1 MQMNYPTKQRGE
13 DNVRA
18 VSETEQFPP
27 LEQVT
32 KPNLTTK
39 EFCFYTN
46 LAEQTAWLYACKES
60 GPVRPIRIGR
70 RLNWPT
76 KAVKQL
82 CGVAA

>member
-1 MQMNYPTKQRGE
+1 MPTKTTPQSVINATAA
-13 DNVRA
+13 DC
-18 VSETEQFPP
+18 FPP
-27 LEQVT
+27 LETVT

-76 KAVKQL
+76 QAVKQL
-82 CGVAA
+82 CGVAE

>member
-1 MQMNYPTKQRGE
+1 MTATIHSADTR
-13 DNVRA
+13 RA
-18 VSETEQFPP
+18 VSEPQQFPP

-39 EFCFYTN
+39 EFCFYAN
-46 LAEQTAWLYACKES
+46 LAEQTAWAYSCKES
-60 GPVRPIRIGR
+60 GPVRPIRIAR

-76 KAVKQL
+76 KAVKAL

>member
-1 MQMNYPTKQRGE
+1 MTTIVHSADTPC
-13 DNVRA
+13 A
-18 VSETEQFPP
+18 VSEPPQFPP

-46 LAEQTAWLYACKES
+46 LAEQTAWVYACKES

-76 KAVKQL
+76 KAVKEL
-82 CGVAA
+82 CGVAG

>member
-1 MQMNYPTKQRGE
+1 MTATE
-13 DNVRA
+13 HSADTLHA
-18 VSETEQFPP
+18 VSSPQQFPP

-39 EFCFYTN
+39 EFCFYAN
-46 LAEQTAWLYACKES
+46 LAEQTAWVYACKEI

-82 CGVAA
+82 CGVPA

>member
-1 MQMNYPTKQRGE
+1 MQA
-13 DNVRA
+13 NVEHQPAPEGKA
-18 VSETEQFPP
+18 VGQEYPP

-39 EFCFYTN
+39 EFCFYAN
-46 LAEQTAWLYACKES
+46 LAEQTAWIYACKES
-60 GPVRPIRIGR
+60 GPIRPIRIGR

-82 CGVAA
+82 CGVA

>member
-1 MQMNYPTKQRGE
+1 MNDIQKAQSSAQDR
-13 DNVRA
+13 RA
-18 VSETEQFPP
+18 VSEPEQFPP

-76 KAVKQL
+76 KAVKTL
-82 CGVAA
+82 CGVQ